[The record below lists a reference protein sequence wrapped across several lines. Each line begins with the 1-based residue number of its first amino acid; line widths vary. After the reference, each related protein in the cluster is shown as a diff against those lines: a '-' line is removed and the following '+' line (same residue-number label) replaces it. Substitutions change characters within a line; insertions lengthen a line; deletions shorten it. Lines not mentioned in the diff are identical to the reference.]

1 MKRTFYLMLVAVIII
16 TACQPKTK
24 IVPVD
29 TAAAKVAVTTVLDK
43 YNSAFK
49 AKDVNAI
56 LTLLTDDGL
65 YCGTDS
71 KELMDKASL
80 SNMMNQTLADTSLKV
95 NYSVD
100 KREIRI
106 AADGNSAIA
115 VEQMFFKAFSQKIPM
130 RMVYHLV
137 KNGDNWLFDFVSW
150 NFIPNNEDLGK
161 LNKALE

>member
-1 MKRTFYLMLVAVIII
+1 MKRTFYLMLVAVMII
-16 TACQPKTK
+16 TACQPKNK

-65 YCGTDS
+65 FCGTDS

-95 NYSVD
+95 NYTID

-137 KNGDNWLFDFVSW
+137 KNNDNWLFDFVSW

>member
-1 MKRTFYLMLVAVIII
+1 MKKTLYVMLVAVMII

-24 IVPVD
+24 TVPVD

-56 LTLLTDDGL
+56 IALLTDNGL

-71 KELMDKASL
+71 KELLNKADL
-80 SNMMNQTLADTSLKV
+80 SNMMNQSFADTTLV
-95 NYSVD
+95 MNYTID

-115 VEQMFFKAFSQKIPM
+115 VEQMFFQAFSQKIPM
-130 RMVYHLV
+130 RIVYHLV
-137 KNGDNWLFDFVSW
+137 KTNDNWLFDFVSW
-150 NFIPNNEDLGK
+150 SIIPNNEDIGK

>member
-1 MKRTFYLMLVAVIII
+1 MKKTFYVLLVAVMII
-16 TACQPKTK
+16 TACQTKTK

-29 TAAAKVAVTTVLDK
+29 TAAAKVAVTAVLDM
-43 YNSAFK
+43 YNSAMK
-49 AKDVNAI
+49 AKDVNA
-56 LTLLTDDGL
+56 LMKLLTDDGL

-71 KELMDKASL
+71 KELLNKADL
-80 SNMMNQTLADTSLKV
+80 SNMMNQSFADTTLV
-95 NYSVD
+95 IDYSID

-115 VEQMFFKAFSQKIPM
+115 VEQMFFKAFSQKMPI
-130 RMVYHLV
+130 RMVYHLI
-137 KNGDNWLFDFVSW
+137 KNNDNWLFDFISW

>member
-1 MKRTFYLMLVAVIII
+1 MKKTFYVLLVAVMII
-16 TACQPKTK
+16 TACQTKTK

-29 TAAAKVAVTTVLDK
+29 TAVAKVAVTAVLDM
-43 YNSAFK
+43 YNSAMK
-49 AKDVNAI
+49 AKDVNA
-56 LTLLTDDGL
+56 LMKLLTDDGL

-71 KELMDKASL
+71 KELLNKADL
-80 SNMMNQTLADTSLKV
+80 SNMMNQSFADTTLV
-95 NYSVD
+95 MNYSID

-115 VEQMFFKAFSQKIPM
+115 VEQMFFKAFSQKIPI
-130 RMVYHLV
+130 RMVYHLI
-137 KNGDNWLFDFVSW
+137 KNNDNWLFDFVSW

>member
-1 MKRTFYLMLVAVIII
+1 MKKTLYLMLVAVMII
-16 TACQPKTK
+16 TACQTKTK

-29 TAAAKVAVTTVLDK
+29 TAAAKVAVTTVLNK

-49 AKDVNAI
+49 AKDANAI
-56 LTLLTDDGL
+56 MTLLTDDGL

-80 SNMMNQTLADTSLKV
+80 SNMMNQTFADTSLKV
-95 NYSVD
+95 NYSID
-100 KREIRI
+100 KSEIRI
-106 AADGNSAIA
+106 AVDGNSAIA
-115 VEQMFFKAFSQKIPM
+115 VEQLFFNAFSQKIPM

-137 KNGDNWLFDFVSW
+137 KINDNWLFDLVSW

>member
-1 MKRTFYLMLVAVIII
+1 MLISVILI
-16 TACQPKTK
+16 TGCQSKTR

-29 TAAAKVAVTTVLDK
+29 TAAAKVAVTTVLDN
-43 YNSAFK
+43 YNSAMK
-49 AKDVNAI
+49 AKDTK
-56 LTLLTDDGL
+56 TLMSFLTDDGL

-71 KELMDKASL
+71 RELLDKVSL
-80 SNMMNQTLADTSLKV
+80 SDMMTQSFADTAMKV
-95 NYSVD
+95 DYSID

-115 VEQMFFKAFSQKIPM
+115 VEQMFFKAFSQKIPI

-137 KNGDNWLFDFVSW
+137 KNGDSWLFDFVSW

>member
-1 MKRTFYLMLVAVIII
+1 MKRTFYLMLVAVMII

-115 VEQMFFKAFSQKIPM
+115 VEQMFFKAFSQKMPM

>member
-1 MKRTFYLMLVAVIII
+1 MKKTFYLIFVAVIII
-16 TACQPKTK
+16 TACQTKTK

>member
-1 MKRTFYLMLVAVIII
+1 MKRTFYLMLAAVMTI
-16 TACQPKTK
+16 TACQTKTK

-29 TAAAKVAVTTVLDK
+29 TATAKVAVTTVLDK
-43 YNSAFK
+43 YNSAMK
-49 AKDVNAI
+49 AKDANT
-56 LTLLTDDGL
+56 LMTLLTENGL

-71 KELMDKASL
+71 KELLDKASL
-80 SNMMNQTLADTSLKV
+80 LNMMNQTFADTSLKM
-95 NYSVD
+95 NYSID

-106 AADGNSAIA
+106 ATDGNSAIA
-115 VEQMFFKAFSQKIPM
+115 VEQMFFKAFSQKMPI

-137 KNGDNWLFDFVSW
+137 KNNDNWLFDFASW

>member
-1 MKRTFYLMLVAVIII
+1 MI
-16 TACQPKTK
+16 
-24 IVPVD
+24 
-29 TAAAKVAVTTVLDK
+29 
-43 YNSAFK
+43 
-49 AKDVNAI
+49 
-56 LTLLTDDGL
+56 LLTDNGL

-71 KELMDKASL
+71 RELLDKAGL

-95 NYSVD
+95 DYSID

-115 VEQMFFKAFSQKIPM
+115 VEQMFFNAFSQKMPI
-130 RMVYHLV
+130 RIVYHLV
-137 KNGDNWLFDFVSW
+137 KNNDNWLFDFVSW

>member
-1 MKRTFYLMLVAVIII
+1 MKKTFYLIFVAVIII
-16 TACQPKTK
+16 TACQTKTK

-115 VEQMFFKAFSQKIPM
+115 VEQMFFKAFSQKMPM

-137 KNGDNWLFDFVSW
+137 KNGDYWLFDFVSW
-150 NFIPNNEDLGK
+150 SFIPNNEDLGK

>member
-1 MKRTFYLMLVAVIII
+1 MLVAVMTI
-16 TACQPKTK
+16 TACQTRTK

-49 AKDVNAI
+49 AKDANA
-56 LTLLTDDGL
+56 LMTLLTDNGL

-71 KELMDKASL
+71 KELLDKASL
-80 SNMMNQTLADTSLKV
+80 SNMMNQTFADTSLNV
-95 NYSVD
+95 NYSID

-115 VEQMFFKAFSQKIPM
+115 LEQMFFKAFSQKIPM

-137 KNGDNWLFDFVSW
+137 KNNDNWLFDFVSW
-150 NFIPNNEDLGK
+150 NLIPNNEDLGK

>member
-1 MKRTFYLMLVAVIII
+1 MKRTFYLMLVTVMTI
-16 TACQPKTK
+16 TACQTKTRT
-24 IVPVD
+24 VPVD
-29 TAAAKVAVTTVLDK
+29 TAASKVAVTAILDK
-43 YNSAFK
+43 YNSAMK

-56 LTLLTDDGL
+56 MTLLTNDGL

-71 KELMDKASL
+71 REMLDKASL
-80 SNMMNQTLADTSLKV
+80 SNIMNQTFADTSLKV
-95 NYSVD
+95 NYSID

-106 AADGNSAIA
+106 ATDGNSAIA
-115 VEQMFFKAFSQKIPM
+115 VDQMFIKAFSQKMPV

>member
-1 MKRTFYLMLVAVIII
+1 MKKILYVMLLAVMTI
-16 TACQPKTK
+16 TACQTKTK
-24 IVPVD
+24 VIPVD

-49 AKDVNAI
+49 AKDANALMI
-56 LTLLTDDGL
+56 LFTNDGL

-71 KELMDKASL
+71 RELLDKASL
-80 SNMMNQTLADTSLKV
+80 SNMMNQAFADTSLKV
-95 NYSVD
+95 NYSID

-106 AADGNSAIA
+106 AADGNSATS
-115 VEQMFFKAFSQKIPM
+115 VEQMIMKAFSQKMPV

-137 KNGDNWLFDFVSW
+137 KNGDNWLFDFISW
-150 NFIPNNEDLGK
+150 SFIPNNEDLGK

>member
-1 MKRTFYLMLVAVIII
+1 MKRTFYLMLVAVMIF
-16 TACQPKTK
+16 TACQSKTK

-49 AKDVNAI
+49 AKDANA
-56 LTLLTDDGL
+56 LMTLLTDDGL

-71 KELMDKASL
+71 KELLDKASL
-80 SNMMNQTLADTSLKV
+80 SNMMNQTFADTSLKV
-95 NYSVD
+95 NYTID

-106 AADGNSAIA
+106 ATDGNSAIA
-115 VEQMFFKAFSQKIPM
+115 VEQMFFKAFSQKIPV

-137 KNGDNWLFDFVSW
+137 KTKDNWLFDFVSW

-161 LNKALE
+161 LNKSLE

>member
-1 MKRTFYLMLVAVIII
+1 MKKTFYLIFVAVIII
-16 TACQPKTK
+16 TACQTKTK

-115 VEQMFFKAFSQKIPM
+115 VEQMFFKAFSQKMPM

>member
-115 VEQMFFKAFSQKIPM
+115 VEQMFFKAFSQKMPM

-137 KNGDNWLFDFVSW
+137 KNGDYWLFDFVSW
-150 NFIPNNEDLGK
+150 SFIPNNEDLGK

>member
-1 MKRTFYLMLVAVIII
+1 MKKTFYVMLVAVMII
-16 TACQPKTK
+16 TACQTKTK

-29 TAAAKVAVTTVLDK
+29 TAAAKVAVTAVLDM
-43 YNSAFK
+43 YNSAMK
-49 AKDVNAI
+49 AKDVNA
-56 LTLLTDDGL
+56 LMKLLTDDGL

-71 KELMDKASL
+71 KELLNKADL
-80 SNMMNQTLADTSLKV
+80 SNMMNQSFADTTLV
-95 NYSVD
+95 IDYSID

-115 VEQMFFKAFSQKIPM
+115 VEQMFLKAFSQKIPI
-130 RMVYHLV
+130 RMVYHLI
-137 KNGDNWLFDFVSW
+137 KNNDNWLFDFVSW